1 MSKVQ
6 TLSTKITEI
15 KIKVDIRFNTFTLHA
30 DLTLPGNGVTA
41 LFGHSGSGKTTL
53 LRCIAGLEK
62 ARQAHIK
69 VNGVCWQNDS
79 QFIPTAKRSLGYVFQ
94 EPSLFPHLSIRKNL
108 SFGQRKKD
116 DATLET
122 AAQQLGILHLLAR
135 TPDKLSGGERQ
146 RVAIARAL
154 LSEPRILL
162 MDEPLAAL
170 DMKRKKEILPYLERL
185 RDETKIPIIYV
196 SHAPD
201 EVARL
206 ADHLV
211 LMKEG
216 NVIANGPLQET
227 LHRADLADFF
237 AEEAGVVINAII
249 GLNDKQDHLSR
260 LDFSGGHLWV
270 NQSTHQV
277 GKHLRCRIMARDVSL
292 LSEKQSNTSILNL
305 VSVQIISITETVIP
319 GNMLIRLNA
328 NGAILLALITQRSCR
343 ALALK
348 IEMQVWAQIK
358 TVSILG

>member
-1 MSKVQ
+1 M
-6 TLSTKITEI
+6 TFITEHTLPAEI
-15 KIKVDIRFNTFTLHA
+15 KVKVDIRFNTFSLHT
-30 DLTLPGNGVTA
+30 DLTLPGQGVTA

-62 ARQAHIK
+62 TGQAYIN
-69 VNGVCWQNDS
+69 VNGVCWQNDR

-116 DATLET
+116 DAALET
-122 AAQQLGILHLLAR
+122 AAQQLGIVHLLAR

-170 DMKRKKEILPYLERL
+170 DMKRRKEILPYLERL

-211 LMKEG
+211 LMNEG
-216 NVIANGPLQET
+216 RIIANGPLQET
-227 LHRADLADFF
+227 LNRADLTDFF
-237 AEEAGVVINAII
+237 AEESSVVIDTIV
-249 GLNDKQDHLSR
+249 GEYDKQDHLSR
-260 LDFSGGHLWV
+260 LDFSGGHLFV
-270 NQSTHQV
+270 SHSTNQTGQR
-277 GKHLRCRIMARDVSL
+277 LRCRILARDVSL
-292 LSEKQSNTSILNL
+292 MSEKHLDTSILNFIPAR
-305 VSVQIISITETVIP
+305 VVSITETTSP
-319 GNMLIRLNA
+319 GNVLIRLNA
-328 NGAILLALITQRSCR
+328 NQTVLQALITQRSCR
-343 ALALK
+343 ALALRK
-348 IEMQVWAQIK
+348 EMPVWAQIK
-358 TVSILG
+358 SVAVLG

>member
-1 MSKVQ
+1 MTFIKEQ
-6 TLSTKITEI
+6 TLPAEI
-15 KIKVDIRFNTFTLHA
+15 KIKVDIRFNNFSLHT
-30 DLTLPGNGVTA
+30 DLTLSGQGVTA

-122 AAQQLGILHLLAR
+122 AAQQLGIVHLLAR

-201 EVARL
+201 EVTRL

-211 LMKEG
+211 LMNEG
-216 NVIANGPLQET
+216 RVIANGPLQET
-227 LHRADLADFF
+227 LHRADLTDFF
-237 AEEAGVVINAII
+237 AEEASVVINTIV
-249 GLNDKQDHLSR
+249 GEFDKLDHLSR
-260 LDFSGGHLWV
+260 LDFPGGHLFV
-270 NQSTHQV
+270 NHNTNQTGQR
-277 GKHLRCRIMARDVSL
+277 LRCRILARDVSL
-292 LSEKQSNTSILNL
+292 VSEKHPDTSILNL
-305 VSVQIISITETVIP
+305 IPVRVVSITETTSP
-319 GNMLIRLNA
+319 GNVLIRLNA
-328 NGAILLALITQRSCR
+328 NGTILLALITQRSCR
-343 ALALK
+343 ALTLK
-348 IEMQVWAQIK
+348 KQMSVWAQIK
-358 TVSILG
+358 SVAVLG